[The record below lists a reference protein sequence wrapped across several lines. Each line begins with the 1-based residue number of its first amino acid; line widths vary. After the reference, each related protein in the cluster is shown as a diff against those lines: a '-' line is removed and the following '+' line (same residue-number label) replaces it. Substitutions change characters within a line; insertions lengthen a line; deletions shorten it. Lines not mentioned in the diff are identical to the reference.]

1 MHHKWI
7 REKFTENMFEFPIL
21 VSDMPNQL
29 RHLIY
34 DCNILDD
41 RSTSIYKIPSISD
54 KFIIDTWSESIDIYE
69 YEKIYNH
76 LEKLGITKDN
86 SIIVTMANHILENM
100 YDNVVIF
107 NSSFYIA
114 VADFYYGNDFTYF
127 PYSDQYLEN
136 LKLNTK
142 SHKFL
147 HFTGTAKT
155 YRLYVLGYL
164 NSMKYLNQGLY
175 SFLNCESMDWLKMLW
190 NSPNKSGG
198 DERKRYYELYDFDEE
213 FFSKEHALDYIM
225 RKDGGKVPNPNS
237 EFFKETLKYKGGFQT
252 NVQMDFIKNTYFNIL
267 NETVFDSNDGAS
279 FMKNGAV
286 TGKAIKGI
294 CHQPSLILSY
304 PKTLTEIRE
313 FGFKTFPEMFDE
325 SYDCI
330 LNDEDRFFKILSI
343 IDELMKLKD
352 SDLHELYVKSLD
364 NVVYN
369 QYVIMETNP
378 ISLIN
383 NFFER
388 ISKK

>member
-1 MHHKWI
+1 
-7 REKFTENMFEFPIL
+7 
-21 VSDMPNQL
+21 
-29 RHLIY
+29 
-34 DCNILDD
+34 
-41 RSTSIYKIPSISD
+41 
-54 KFIIDTWSESIDIYE
+54 
-69 YEKIYNH
+69 
-76 LEKLGITKDN
+76 
-86 SIIVTMANHILENM
+86 
-100 YDNVVIF
+100 
-107 NSSFYIA
+107 
-114 VADFYYGNDFTYF
+114 
-127 PYSDQYLEN
+127 
-136 LKLNTK
+136 
-142 SHKFL
+142 
-147 HFTGTAKT
+147 
-155 YRLYVLGYL
+155 
-164 NSMKYLNQGLY
+164 MKYLNQGLY

-225 RKDGGKVPNPNS
+225 RKDGGKVPNSNS

-383 NFFER
+383 NFFEG